1 MSTTKPQGNWLRGY
15 QDESLTRMKWAF
27 LLMVGLSVYSFVGTR
42 ADTVTAPLAGV
53 VWLVGVV
60 LFVVAAVAAVRR
72 MGLDVVWQYLS
83 VRHEVRRVLVL
94 AVLLW
99 AVAIAAAYVARFMVR
114 VMRDDTVLDSGYNTY
129 VSGAPTVAFLIATAG
144 LFLIFA
150 VLGRSA
156 LSVASGVTREH
167 LRGADFATK
176 ESYLAKLKERYTPL
190 PPVVEIA
197 GVPFPP
203 GHERMH
209 TAIAASTGAGK
220 TTALRGLLETIR
232 ARGDRAIVLDN
243 NSEFMR
249 AFRRPGDIVM
259 SPFSSESLGWRLS
272 NEAHDLHD
280 WDRLASGFVPEGT
293 GNSAEWHEMA
303 KSFFGAVGSGLSEVY
318 DGTFTNAE
326 LQRLLISA
334 DAGELA
340 PLVAGT
346 TAEVLAA
353 MDDFNSR
360 RLQSVRMSFISNLK
374 AWRYL
379 KDGDFSFRQWIGK
392 DATEWMFL
400 PYSDYEMNLA
410 RDLLAAWCDI
420 MVTSALDRPEGHT
433 PARTTWI
440 VIDELNSLGEIP
452 ALLVGATRL
461 RKAGVAIVVAVQDF
475 AQLRHT
481 YGDNRAETLLNN
493 FSNKLVLRTT
503 DGVAAEQLS
512 KDLGEREM
520 HEDHTSFA
528 TGGGGSYSY
537 STNIVMERLVLPSE
551 IQKLPDLEGYLN
563 FAGDWPVL
571 KVKVPLPK

>member
-1 MSTTKPQGNWLRGY
+1 
-15 QDESLTRMKWAF
+15 
-27 LLMVGLSVYSFVGTR
+27 
-42 ADTVTAPLAGV
+42 
-53 VWLVGVV
+53 
-60 LFVVAAVAAVRR
+60 
-72 MGLDVVWQYLS
+72 
-83 VRHEVRRVLVL
+83 
-94 AVLLW
+94 
-99 AVAIAAAYVARFMVR
+99 
-114 VMRDDTVLDSGYNTY
+114 
-129 VSGAPTVAFLIATAG
+129 
-144 LFLIFA
+144 
-150 VLGRSA
+150 
-156 LSVASGVTREH
+156 
-167 LRGADFATK
+167 
-176 ESYLAKLKERYTPL
+176 
-190 PPVVEIA
+190 
-197 GVPFPP
+197 
-203 GHERMH
+203 
-209 TAIAASTGAGK
+209 
-220 TTALRGLLETIR
+220 
-232 ARGDRAIVLDN
+232 
-243 NSEFMR
+243 
-249 AFRRPGDIVM
+249 
-259 SPFSSESLGWRLS
+259 
-272 NEAHDLHD
+272 
-280 WDRLASGFVPEGT
+280 
-293 GNSAEWHEMA
+293 
-303 KSFFGAVGSGLSEVY
+303 
-318 DGTFTNAE
+318 
-326 LQRLLISA
+326 
-334 DAGELA
+334 
-340 PLVAGT
+340 
-346 TAEVLAA
+346 
-353 MDDFNSR
+353 
-360 RLQSVRMSFISNLK
+360 
-374 AWRYL
+374 
-379 KDGDFSFRQWIGK
+379 
-392 DATEWMFL
+392 MFL

>member
-1 MSTTKPQGNWLRGY
+1 MNTTKPQGNWLRGY

-27 LLMVGLSVYSFVGTR
+27 LLMVGLSVYSFVGTS

-83 VRHEVRRVLVL
+83 IRHEVRRVLVL

-99 AVAIAAAYVARFMVR
+99 AVTIAAAYVARFMVR
-114 VMRDDTVLDSGYNTY
+114 VMRDDTVLDSGYNSY
-129 VSGAPTVAFLIATAG
+129 VAGAPMVAFLIATAG
-144 LFLIFA
+144 LLLIFA

-156 LSVASGVTREH
+156 LSVATGVTREH

-176 ESYLAKLKERYTPL
+176 ESYLAKLKERYPTPT
-190 PPVVEIA
+190 PAVEIA
-197 GVPFPP
+197 GVPYPP

-334 DAGELA
+334 EARELA

-353 MDDFNSR
+353 TDDFNSR

-475 AQLRHT
+475 AQLRET
-481 YGDNRAETLLNN
+481 YGDNRAQTLLNN

-503 DGVAAEQLS
+503 DGIAAEQLS

-520 HEDHTSFA
+520 HEDQTSFA
-528 TGGGGSYSY
+528 TGGGGSYSF

-563 FAGDWPVL
+563 YAGDWPVL

>member
-1 MSTTKPQGNWLRGY
+1 
-15 QDESLTRMKWAF
+15 
-27 LLMVGLSVYSFVGTR
+27 
-42 ADTVTAPLAGV
+42 
-53 VWLVGVV
+53 
-60 LFVVAAVAAVRR
+60 
-72 MGLDVVWQYLS
+72 
-83 VRHEVRRVLVL
+83 
-94 AVLLW
+94 
-99 AVAIAAAYVARFMVR
+99 
-114 VMRDDTVLDSGYNTY
+114 
-129 VSGAPTVAFLIATAG
+129 
-144 LFLIFA
+144 
-150 VLGRSA
+150 
-156 LSVASGVTREH
+156 
-167 LRGADFATK
+167 
-176 ESYLAKLKERYTPL
+176 
-190 PPVVEIA
+190 
-197 GVPFPP
+197 
-203 GHERMH
+203 
-209 TAIAASTGAGK
+209 
-220 TTALRGLLETIR
+220 
-232 ARGDRAIVLDN
+232 
-243 NSEFMR
+243 
-249 AFRRPGDIVM
+249 
-259 SPFSSESLGWRLS
+259 
-272 NEAHDLHD
+272 
-280 WDRLASGFVPEGT
+280 
-293 GNSAEWHEMA
+293 
-303 KSFFGAVGSGLSEVY
+303 
-318 DGTFTNAE
+318 
-326 LQRLLISA
+326 
-334 DAGELA
+334 
-340 PLVAGT
+340 
-346 TAEVLAA
+346 
-353 MDDFNSR
+353 
-360 RLQSVRMSFISNLK
+360 MSFISNLK

-551 IQKLPDLEGYLN
+551 IQKLPDLK
-563 FAGDWPVL
+563 AI
-571 KVKVPLPK
+571 